1 MGTMRLVNG
10 SISMVICT
18 CETNSLTLSANLH
31 AIDLQTQWLWGPIST
46 LLKENPKDLVYNWLR
61 EHDNK
66 SFINSS
72 SLMPNPSEH
81 RHCMISTNN
90 SQPPFCCLYRIHYFC
105 IAVKAGSPATPQFVA
120 YRQPHISVSS

>member
-1 MGTMRLVNG
+1 MRLVNG

-72 SLMPNPSEH
+72 SLMPNPD
-81 RHCMISTNN
+81 R
-90 SQPPFCCLYRIHYFC
+90 
-105 IAVKAGSPATPQFVA
+105 KAHV
-120 YRQPHISVSS
+120 